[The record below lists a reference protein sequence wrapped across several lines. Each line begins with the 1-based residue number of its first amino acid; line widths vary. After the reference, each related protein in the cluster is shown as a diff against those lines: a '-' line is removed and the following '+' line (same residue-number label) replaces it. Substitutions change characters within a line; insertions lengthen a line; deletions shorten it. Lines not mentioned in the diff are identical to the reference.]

1 MGYSSF
7 GVGPCLAEGVLC
19 FELCEQRLT
28 PPMSNSLFVLA
39 GIKRCIFS
47 VFLLGFRTFY
57 PLHVL
62 KPHKI
67 NREPSDLFD
76 TGPLVAFYS
85 KRDGRHAS
93 ARDSFARIA
102 RGETPYRKFY
112 TSDYALDESLTLFR
126 SETGNHKFAVELG
139 SDIF

>member
-7 GVGPCLAEGVLC
+7 GFGPCLAEGVLC

-28 PPMSNSLFVLA
+28 PPMSNSLFPFA

-62 KPHKI
+62 EPHKI
-67 NREPSDLFD
+67 IPWKQHNIPDKHL
-76 TGPLVAFYS
+76 TVLIGAYS
-85 KRDGRHAS
+85 GTKSEVHLG
-93 ARDSFARIA
+93 
-102 RGETPYRKFY
+102 T
-112 TSDYALDESLTLFR
+112 R
-126 SETGNHKFAVELG
+126 SERLMSLG
-139 SDIF
+139 GIEEYLAY

>member
-7 GVGPCLAEGVLC
+7 GFGPCLAEGVLC

-28 PPMSNSLFVLA
+28 PPMSNSLFCLA

-62 KPHKI
+62 EPHKI
-67 NREPSDLFD
+67 IPLETTQRFLLLQRVLVLRRQYRMVTRRKMLADSSESTPCPEAKSKSSAPTHELPMMGMMGLGDEPLWFKS
-76 TGPLVAFYS
+76 
-85 KRDGRHAS
+85 H
-93 ARDSFARIA
+93 
-102 RGETPYRKFY
+102 
-112 TSDYALDESLTLFR
+112 
-126 SETGNHKFAVELG
+126 
-139 SDIF
+139 

>member
-7 GVGPCLAEGVLC
+7 GLGPCLAEGVLC

-28 PPMSNSLFVLA
+28 PPMSNSLFRVA

-62 KPHKI
+62 EPPQNHPFGNNATI
-67 NREPSDLFD
+67 SAPSASPEQAHYCRRWSPFSNRC
-76 TGPLVAFYS
+76 T
-85 KRDGRHAS
+85 
-93 ARDSFARIA
+93 
-102 RGETPYRKFY
+102 
-112 TSDYALDESLTLFR
+112 
-126 SETGNHKFAVELG
+126 
-139 SDIF
+139 